1 LNQNKKFRNVVNSDR
16 LSAIFWLSLG
26 VSAQYG
32 SIKLGLGTVRE
43 PGSGFLPFIA
53 SIAISL
59 FALIIFI
66 QSCGKDK
73 EKNRTLASLWRGLRW
88 TRPLAVC
95 IITGGYILFF
105 ERLGFAIATFLF
117 LMALL
122 KGMESIAW
130 WKALLL
136 SGFTT
141 SLSYL
146 LLSISLESTIP
157 KGILGF

>member
-1 LNQNKKFRNVVNSDR
+1 MVNANR
-16 LSAIFWLSLG
+16 LRALFWLLLG
-26 VSAQYG
+26 VTALFG

-53 SIAISL
+53 SLTISI
-59 FALIIFI
+59 FAVIILV
-66 QSCGKDK
+66 QSSGKDE
-73 EKNRTLASLWRGLRW
+73 EKDRTLASLWLGLRW
-88 TRPLAVC
+88 KRPLVVC

-117 LMALL
+117 LMTLL

-146 LLSISLESTIP
+146 LLSFSLESTIP

>member
-1 LNQNKKFRNVVNSDR
+1 VVNANR
-16 LSAIFWLSLG
+16 LSALFWLLLG
-26 VSAQYG
+26 LTALFG
-32 SIKLGLGTVRE
+32 SIKIGLGTVRE

-53 SIAISL
+53 SITIIVFAVIILVQSL
-59 FALIIFI
+59 
-66 QSCGKDK
+66 GKD
-73 EKNRTLASLWRGLRW
+73 EERNRTLASLWRGLRW
-88 TRPLAVC
+88 KRPLAVC
-95 IITGGYILFF
+95 IITAGYILLF
-105 ERLGFAIATFLF
+105 ERLGFALATFLF
-117 LMALL
+117 LMTLL

-146 LLSISLESTIP
+146 LLSFSLESTIP